1 MIEKERDPEDIK
13 TTLDDRDNVE
23 LYIIEDKNTKEE

>member
-1 MIEKERDPEDIK
+1 MEKERDPEDIK

-23 LYIIEDKNTKEE
+23 LYIFKDEEE

>member
-1 MIEKERDPEDIK
+1 MEKERDPEDVK

-23 LYIIEDKNTKEE
+23 LYIFKDEEE

>member
-23 LYIIEDKNTKEE
+23 LYIIEDKNNKEE

>member
-1 MIEKERDPEDIK
+1 MIDKVRDPEDIK

-23 LYIIEDKNTKEE
+23 LFIIKDEEE